1 MGRWLEA
8 VSAVTAPGAERKTA
22 ESQAWVEYARTT
34 AAALLA
40 EDTGPPAIAVYG
52 PVLYPD
58 EDAFFEGSA
67 DYARLYGG
75 DGTYE
80 SSSLLALGSVPFMV
94 GAFAANGVLNQ
105 RRKAKARREAAVV
118 WREQQRVGLVGTTHR
133 LLINTAQQGWMSF
146 DYSAVS
152 EFYPDFQSPQNPS
165 LTMGFGNIAPPM
177 RLSGPPVAAAAVL
190 VAAAT
195 SPGRWAQDPRLRP
208 ILG

>member
-1 MGRWLEA
+1 MGRWLDA
-8 VSAVTAPGAERKTA
+8 VSAVTAPGAERKAA
-22 ESQAWVEYARTT
+22 EAQAWVEYARTT
-34 AAALLA
+34 AALLLA
-40 EDTGPPAIAVYG
+40 EDTGPPAIDVYG

-58 EDAFFEGSA
+58 ESAFFEGAA

-75 DGTYE
+75 DGSYE

-94 GAFAANGVLNQ
+94 GAIAANGVLNH
-105 RRKAKARREAAVV
+105 RRKVKAQREAQPV
-118 WREQQRVGLVGTTHR
+118 WREQQRVGLIGTTHR
-133 LLINTAQQGWMSF
+133 LLVNAAQRGWLTF

-152 EFYPDFQSPQNPS
+152 EFYPDFQNPQTPS
-165 LTMGFGNIAPPM
+165 LTLGFGNAAPPL
-177 RLSGPPVAAAAVL
+177 RLSGPPVSAAAVL